1 MLNEAD
7 RLGLEVNMTN
17 DAGWCGSGGPWIPP
31 ELSMQYL
38 VWTETSVEGGKH
50 FDAALPEPQRTA
62 NYYRDITVLAFPT
75 PAGKARIANINGK
88 TGHDRQDQPAAPA
101 KYSEVPAD
109 QVIKGDTDHRSHRP
123 VQRRPLDVGRAG
135 RASGPCCG
143 SATPRPAR
151 STPRPPPRA
160 AAWNATS

>member
-1 MLNEAD
+1 MLSEAD
-7 RLGLEVNMTN
+7 RLGLEVNMSN
-17 DAGWCGSGGPWIPP
+17 DAGWCGSGGPWITP

-50 FDAALPEPQRTA
+50 FDAALPEPKRTA

-75 PAGKARIANINGK
+75 PAGKARIENINGK
-88 TGHDRQDQPAAPA
+88 TGHDRQDQPPAPA
-101 KYSEVPAD
+101 KYAEVPAD
-109 QVIKGDTDHRSHRP
+109 QVVKGDSIVDLSAQFP
-123 VQRRPLDVGRAG
+123 GRPLELGRAG

-151 STPRPPPRA
+151 TTTRPPPRA